1 MLRLRLAVD
10 EHRADAVT
18 EALEGTGGVHRIVA
32 LKPERAGTGVV
43 LAADVMPS
51 VADRVVT
58 MIRDWEVD
66 DADYLLTR
74 QEVVAPSPP
83 HGHYS
88 RGEGFAWIEIMGQAR
103 THSRV
108 LGQYLALMAVAA
120 VLGAI
125 GVLTDNPILVVG
137 AMAVSPDILPIS
149 AACVGIVAGRFPLA
163 RRAIGAL
170 LLGIVLT
177 WAVAAALAW
186 GLQAVGILSSG
197 YEVHEENLHGLQSV
211 DYSTILVALGAGVA
225 AMLSFETRA
234 ASAVGV
240 AISVTTIPAS
250 ALFGVSLGLGEVSV
264 SWGAAA
270 VLGVN
275 VVLLLLSGV
284 LTLLV
289 QRGLAS
295 AARRRRRAA
304 SRSGDDLHNHRRSRG
319 RSSKS
324 ISTSCCQV
332 PSTRRPPI
340 TGTCPRLQSAR
351 HAGGHAIC
359 VVVEAVVLVAALTG
373 ISRSTSARRSAT
385 PPGSNSIVVIA
396 AVPQLRT
403 NAVTSPSVTG
413 PSATTCCTSAVMS
426 MTSESPCVEKLNSRA
441 VDGHALTLANEDRFS
456 PE

>member
-1 MLRLRLAVD
+1 MLRLRLAVE

-18 EALEGTGGVHRIVA
+18 EALEETGGVHRIVV
-32 LKPERAGTGVV
+32 LKPERAGTDVV

-51 VADRVVT
+51 VADRVVSL
-58 MIRDWEVD
+58 IRDWEVD

-74 QEVVAPSPP
+74 QEVVAPTPP

-137 AMAVSPDILPIS
+137 AMAVSPDLLPIC
-149 AACVGIVAGRFPLA
+149 AACVGIVAGRLPLA

-177 WAVAAALAW
+177 WAVAAGLAW

-197 YEVHEENLHGLQSV
+197 YQVHEENLHGLQSV
-211 DYSTILVALGAGVA
+211 DYSTILVALAAGVA

-284 LTLLV
+284 TTLAV
-289 QRGLAS
+289 QRGLA
-295 AARRRRRAA
+295 A
-304 SRSGDDLHNHRRSRG
+304 SRHPAPEASG
-319 RSSKS
+319 
-324 ISTSCCQV
+324 
-332 PSTRRPPI
+332 
-340 TGTCPRLQSAR
+340 
-351 HAGGHAIC
+351 
-359 VVVEAVVLVAALTG
+359 
-373 ISRSTSARRSAT
+373 
-385 PPGSNSIVVIA
+385 
-396 AVPQLRT
+396 
-403 NAVTSPSVTG
+403 
-413 PSATTCCTSAVMS
+413 
-426 MTSESPCVEKLNSRA
+426 
-441 VDGHALTLANEDRFS
+441 
-456 PE
+456 